1 MRCATADSL
10 PDRIVITRPLRIL
23 DMICILEFLRIAE
36 KGCGENKIEV
46 EEYSS
51 GKGAILY

>member
-1 MRCATADSL
+1 L

-36 KGCGENKIEV
+36 KRCARK
-46 EEYSS
+46 
-51 GKGAILY
+51 

>member
-1 MRCATADSL
+1 L
-10 PDRIVITRPLRIL
+10 PDRIVIIRPLRIL